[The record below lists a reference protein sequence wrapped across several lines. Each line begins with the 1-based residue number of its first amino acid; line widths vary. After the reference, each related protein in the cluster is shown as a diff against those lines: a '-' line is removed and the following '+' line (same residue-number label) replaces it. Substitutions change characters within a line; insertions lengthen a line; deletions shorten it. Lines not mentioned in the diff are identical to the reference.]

1 MAGKLTDDKQMSAS
15 RLPGLLGFSKYSTPN
30 DELQY
35 SINALDGKERPDIG
49 NEAMGWG
56 NTLEPVI
63 LSEAAKRLGITQFDT
78 NIRKAFTHDLIPLS
92 CSLDG
97 TGEGEGQTITHDPS
111 NGIYVVGAE
120 SIVLNGTG
128 VLEAKLTKTNPEDT
142 PHLARGPIQLQG
154 QMLVTGYRWGAVCVL
169 YGGIELR
176 VFLFNIHYETQ
187 QKIVS
192 SVLEFDNKLVK
203 YQKTKEIDWYPP
215 ESSKEVDRFFP
226 VAGKEEIEL
235 DGNALELAQSI
246 VRNKTL
252 IRKAEADID
261 LAEKDIKM
269 LLGTAERGKAG
280 SFHIS
285 WPMRS
290 YKASAEKITPAKAA
304 YSIRQ
309 SSLSIKEWTT

>member
-1 MAGKLTDDKQMSAS
+1 MAGKLTDDRAMSAS

-30 DELQY
+30 DELQF
-35 SINALDGKERPDIG
+35 SINAIDGKERPDIG

-63 LSEAAKRLGITQFDT
+63 LSEAAKRLGITKFDT
-78 NIRKAFTHDLIPLS
+78 DIRKAFTHDAIPLS

-111 NGIYVVGAE
+111 KGIYVVGAE

-176 VFLFNIHYETQ
+176 VFLFDIHYETQ
-187 QKIVS
+187 QRIVA

-203 YQKTKEIDWYPP
+203 YTRTKEIDWYPP
-215 ESSKEVDRFFP
+215 ESSKEVDRFYP
-226 VAGKEEIEL
+226 YAKKEEVEL
-235 DGNALELAQSI
+235 DGNALELAQAI
-246 VRNKTL
+246 VHNKTL
-252 IRKAEADID
+252 IRKAEAEID
-261 LAEKDIKM
+261 SAETQIKM
-269 LLGTAERGKAG
+269 KLGNAERGKAG

-290 YKASAEKITPAKAA
+290 YKASPEKITPAREA

>member
-1 MAGKLTDDKQMSAS
+1 MAGKLTDDKSMSAS

-30 DELQY
+30 EELQF
-35 SINALDGKERPDIG
+35 SINALDLKPRPDIG
-49 NEAMGWG
+49 NQAMAWG
-56 NTLEPVI
+56 NYLEPII
-63 LSEAAKRLGITQFDT
+63 LEKSAERLGITKFDT

-97 TGEGEGQTITHDPS
+97 TGEGGGQTITHDPS
-111 NGIYVVGAE
+111 NGIYVIGKD
-120 SIVLNGTG
+120 SIVLDGTG

-176 VFLFNIHYETQ
+176 VFLFDTHYETQ
-187 QKIVS
+187 QRIVA

-203 YQKTKEIDWYPP
+203 YTRTKEIDWYPP
-215 ESSKEVDRFFP
+215 QSSKEVDRFYP
-226 VAGKEEIEL
+226 DARKEEIEL
-235 DGNALELAQSI
+235 DGNALSLAQLI
-246 VRNKTL
+246 IQNKTY
-252 IRKAEADID
+252 IRKAEAEID
-261 LAEKDIKM
+261 SAEKEIKM
-269 LLGTAERGKAG
+269 LLGNAERGKAG

-290 YKASAEKITPAKAA
+290 YKASLEKITPAREA

-309 SSLSIKEWTT
+309 SSLSIKEWT

>member
-63 LSEAAKRLGITQFDT
+63 LSEAAKRLGITKFDT
-78 NIRKAFTHDLIPLS
+78 DIRKAFTHEAIPLS

-97 TGEGEGQTITHDPS
+97 TGEGEGQTITHDPDK
-111 NGIYVVGAE
+111 GIYVVGAP
-120 SIVLNGTG
+120 SIVLRGTG

-154 QMLVTGYRWGAVCVL
+154 QMLCTGHQWGAVCVL

-176 VFLFNIHYETQ
+176 VFLFAVHYETQ
-187 QKIVS
+187 QKIIG
-192 SVLEFDNKLVK
+192 SVLEFQSKLDK
-203 YQKTKEIDWYPP
+203 YAKTGEIDWYPP
-215 ESSKEVDRFFP
+215 QSSKEVDRFYP
-226 VAGKEEIEL
+226 NARKEEIEL
-235 DGNALELAQSI
+235 DSNALELAQSI
-246 VRNKTL
+246 IRNKTL
-252 IRKAEADID
+252 IRKAEAEID
-261 LAEKDIKM
+261 SDEKEIKM
-269 LLGTAERGKAG
+269 LLGSAEKAKVG
-280 SFHIS
+280 SFYIN
-285 WPMRS
+285 WPMRNF
-290 YKASAEKITPAKAA
+290 KAAPERLIPAKEA

-309 SSLSIKEWTT
+309 STISIKEWTA

>member
-15 RLPGLLGFSKYSTPN
+15 RLPGLLGFSKYQTPN

-63 LSEAAKRLGITQFDT
+63 LSEAAKRLGITKFDT
-78 NIRKAFTHDLIPLS
+78 DIRKAFTHDLIPLS

-111 NGIYVVGAE
+111 KGIYVVGAE

-128 VLEAKLTKTNPEDT
+128 VLEAKLTKTNPEET

-176 VFLFNIHYETQ
+176 VFLFDTHYETQ
-187 QKIVS
+187 QKIIA
-192 SVLEFDNKLVK
+192 SVLEFDNKLFK
-203 YQKTKEIDWYPP
+203 YTKTKEIDWYPP
-215 ESSKEVDRFFP
+215 ESSKEVDRFYP
-226 VAGKEEIEL
+226 YAKKEEIEL
-235 DGNALELAQSI
+235 DGNALELAQAI
-246 VRNKTL
+246 VHNKTL
-252 IRKAEADID
+252 IRKAEAEID
-261 LAEKDIKM
+261 SAEKDIKM
-269 LLGTAERGKAG
+269 KLGNAERGKVG
-280 SFHIS
+280 SYHIS
-285 WPMRS
+285 WPMRT
-290 YKASAEKITPAKAA
+290 YKASPEKITAAKDS
-304 YSIRQ
+304 YTIRQ
-309 SSLSIKEWTT
+309 SSLSIKEWT

>member
-1 MAGKLTDDKQMSAS
+1 MAGKLTNDRSMSAS

-30 DELQY
+30 DELQF
-35 SINALDGKERPDIG
+35 SINAIDGKERPDIS

-63 LSEAAKRLGITQFDT
+63 LSEAAKRLGITKFDT
-78 NIRKAFTHDLIPLS
+78 DIRKAFTHDAIPLS

-111 NGIYVVGAE
+111 KGIYVIGAD

-176 VFLFNIHYETQ
+176 VFLFDTHYETQ

-192 SVLEFDNKLVK
+192 SVLEFSSKLEK
-203 YQKTKEIDWYPP
+203 YKTNKEIDWYPP
-215 ESSKEVDRFFP
+215 ESSKEVNRFFP
-226 VAGKEEIEL
+226 YAKKEEIEL
-235 DGNALELAQSI
+235 DGNALELAQAI
-246 VRNKTL
+246 VHNKTL
-252 IRKAEADID
+252 IRKAEAEID
-261 LAEKDIKM
+261 SAEKDIKM
-269 LLGTAERGKAG
+269 KLGNAERGKVG
-280 SFHIS
+280 SLHIS
-285 WPMRS
+285 WPNRT
-290 YKASAEKITPAKAA
+290 YKAAAEKITPAREA
-304 YSIRQ
+304 YTIRQ
-309 SSLSIKEWTT
+309 SSLSIKEWT